1 MYDELLT
8 VGEVAEIFKC
18 SKNTV
23 YDLMNKGLLDYLVLG
38 RRKVRRYTLE
48 TFLKQYEG
56 HDLSNLDK
64 PVRIE

>member
-56 HDLSNLDK
+56 NDLSNLDK

>member
-23 YDLMNKGLLDYLVLG
+23 YDLMNRGLLDYLVLG

>member
-8 VGEVAEIFKC
+8 VGEVAGIFKC